1 MIRKKALVSV
11 LIIGVVLLTL
21 DSIYAAEDGGSNG
34 QKAFGAAIGAGL
46 AMGLAALG
54 AGIGVG
60 HVGAAAM
67 GAIAEK
73 PETATWGLIF
83 VALAE
88 GLAIFGFAIA
98 FLLMGKI

>member
-1 MIRKKALVSV
+1 MSI
-11 LIIGVVLLTL
+11 LIVAVITLTL
-21 DSIYAAEDGGSNG
+21 DSIYAAEEGETGVD
-34 QKAFGAAIGAGL
+34 QKAFGAALGAGL
-46 AMGLAALG
+46 AIGLAALG

-60 HVGAAAM
+60 HAGAAAI

-98 FLLMGKI
+98 FLLMAKI